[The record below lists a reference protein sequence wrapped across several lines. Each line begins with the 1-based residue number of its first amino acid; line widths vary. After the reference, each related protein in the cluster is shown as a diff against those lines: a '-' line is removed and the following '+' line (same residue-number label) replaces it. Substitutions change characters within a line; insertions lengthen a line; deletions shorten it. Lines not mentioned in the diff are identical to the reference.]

1 MRGLTAHRW
10 SRYDLAVNWNGPK
23 ATGEEFV
30 TGIIEPTVSDR
41 TITSLQDHA
50 GDWLCAWCLNRVAN
64 EKDRFQYG
72 GKDEFAFTNPA
83 GLRFKIITFTQ
94 TLGCRRAGKPTLEHT
109 WFAGYAWSF
118 CHCDQCGQHL
128 GWCYTGQ
135 QEFVGLIK
143 NRIVRA
149 LHIRN

>member
-10 SRYDLAVNWNGPK
+10 SRYDLVVNWNGPSS
-23 ATGEEFV
+23 TGDEFV

-41 TITSLQDHA
+41 TITSIQDPA

-83 GLRFKIITFTQ
+83 GLRFEIITFAQ
-94 TLGCRRAGKPTLEHT
+94 TLGCRQAGKPTLEHT
-109 WFAGYAWSF
+109 WFPGYAWSF

-128 GWCYTGQ
+128 GWCYTGL